1 MKRCPRCGQ
10 TYTDAN
16 INFCL
21 NDGELLAL
29 FTDDPQTFVRRD
41 RPAGTDDAAPT
52 EFFHPPR
59 VTHES
64 PWTGTSP
71 DRWTSP
77 LVQTPPQ
84 QFAQFPPAGIT
95 SKSLAT
101 VSLVFGLLSITLGW
115 CCSTGLLL
123 GPAALV
129 TGLIALSQIKK
140 DPHRF
145 GGKGMAIAGIATGGL
160 FLAAYI
166 LFIILYGIAMAGL
179 GV

>member
-41 RPAGTDDAAPT
+41 RPAGTEDAAP
-52 EFFHPPR
+52 
-59 VTHES
+59 
-64 PWTGTSP
+64 
-71 DRWTSP
+71 WTSP

>member
-1 MKRCPRCGQ
+1 VAKPTPTRTLTFASTTASFSPCLLTIRRPLCVATARPGPR
-10 TYTDAN
+10 TP
-16 INFCL
+16 L
-21 NDGELLAL
+21 PPSS
-29 FTDDPQTFVRRD
+29 FT
-41 RPAGTDDAAPT
+41 
-52 EFFHPPR
+52 
-59 VTHES
+59 